1 MQKGKC
7 NEKSLPKTND
17 TTEAVHLRKKVN
29 NLNYN
34 SKNSK
39 FKKIY
44 NSKKMRKNFLEKN
57 ISSKK

>member
-1 MQKGKC
+1 MMQKGKC

-34 SKNSK
+34 SK
-39 FKKIY
+39 
-44 NSKKMRKNFLEKN
+44 KMRKNFLEKN

>member
-1 MQKGKC
+1 MMQKGKC

-39 FKKIY
+39 FKK
-44 NSKKMRKNFLEKN
+44 F
-57 ISSKK
+57 

>member
-1 MQKGKC
+1 MMQKGKC

-39 FKKIY
+39 FKK
-44 NSKKMRKNFLEKN
+44 NL
-57 ISSKK
+57 